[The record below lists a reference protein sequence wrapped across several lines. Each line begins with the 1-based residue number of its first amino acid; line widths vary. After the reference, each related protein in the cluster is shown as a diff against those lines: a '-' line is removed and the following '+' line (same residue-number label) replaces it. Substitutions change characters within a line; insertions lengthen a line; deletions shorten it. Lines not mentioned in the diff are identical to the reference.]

1 MSVSWSEKGCHLA
14 IGIYIHKEYVQ
25 IWDAANIQ
33 MHTRHTLTGHSGK
46 WKSQYGAF
54 ISAARDID
62 VEQRE
67 ERMKELIKN
76 LPELHYYTLGYL
88 IKHLNRIEA
97 HSTVNK

>member
-1 MSVSWSEKGCHLA
+1 MYCLFF
-14 IGIYIHKEYVQ
+14 
-25 IWDAANIQ
+25 
-33 MHTRHTLTGHSGK
+33 HTG
-46 WKSQYGAF
+46 QYGAF

-88 IKHLNRIEA
+88 IRHLNRVEA
-97 HSTVNK
+97 HSSVNKVRNELF